1 MLSKN
6 GLKYYSSL
14 RQKKIRE
21 NEGKFL
27 IEGFHLLEEC
37 LRSSYFLECVMVSQ
51 SVSFEKNSKL
61 LSELEKKK
69 ITVHYLKES
78 HFNKLADT
86 ENSQGIAAVVLTK
99 QDKYYESLYKSKLI
113 IALDKINDPGN
124 MGTIIRTAYWFGAD
138 SVIISEDSVDI
149 YNPKVLRATQGALFH
164 IDIYNDVNLPKTL
177 ENLKKH
183 GLAIYLL
190 DAKAEKN
197 IGDITPGD
205 KTILVFGNE
214 AGGISEYILNK
225 GFERV
230 KIKGFTNCESLNV
243 SAACAIALYEF
254 TRER

>member
-21 NEGKFL
+21 DEGKFL

-37 LRSSYFLECVMVSQ
+37 LRSSYFLECVMVSE

-86 ENSQGIAAVVLTK
+86 ENSQGIAAAVLTK
-99 QDKYYESLYKSKLI
+99 QDKYYESLYKSGLI

-124 MGTIIRTAYWFGAD
+124 MGTIIRTAYWFGVD

-149 YNPKVLRATQGALFH
+149 YNPKVLRSTQGALFH
-164 IDIYNDVNLPKTL
+164 IDIYNDVNLLKTL

-183 GLAIYLL
+183 GLSIYLL

-197 IGDITPGD
+197 IGGITPGD

-214 AGGISEYILNK
+214 AGGISEDILNK
-225 GFERV
+225 GYERV